1 MRHPVERVFLMF
13 ESVTCESMS
22 KVLES
27 VTGERR
33 GDFRDRTRSVQ
44 TATSVAKKFYDGSE
58 GFTLTSQ
65 LKKRV

>member
-1 MRHPVERVFLMF
+1 MLLKETLVDVAILR
-13 ESVTCESMS
+13 
-22 KVLES
+22 LES

-44 TATSVAKKFYDGSE
+44 AATSVAKKFYDGSE

-65 LKKRV
+65 LRKLA